1 MLFGQDSLEGILDL
15 LVPDEVLQQTG
26 SLSQL
31 RALRRQEVA
40 ESLPARLPQVLEKTV
55 RSVTQT
61 GTVAPIPMHNDRK
74 ANSKALA
81 PSVVNAR
88 LDEWLESV
96 EGKQWRAD
104 REKVWS

>member
-40 ESLPARLPQVLEKTV
+40 ESLPAQLPQVLENTV

-61 GTVAPIPMHNDRK
+61 GIQWRRYHCTTT
-74 ANSKALA
+74 
-81 PSVVNAR
+81 
-88 LDEWLESV
+88 
-96 EGKQWRAD
+96 GKQARKLWRL
-104 REKVWS
+104 VWRMPD